1 MVYSYYYHNLAAAI
15 SQNYIPAQDRYAV
28 QQALPP
34 IDPSQDWFLVAGEE
48 TSGYTIL
55 EFTRNWT
62 TCDDRDRD
70 IQVLYDLHANST
82 ELSVI

>member
-1 MVYSYYYHNLAAAI
+1 MYL
-15 SQNYIPAQDRYAV
+15 QDRFAF

-34 IDPSQDWFLVAGEE
+34 IDPRQNWFLVRGMEDG
-48 TSGYTIL
+48 GYTIL

-70 IQVLYDLHANST
+70 IEVL
-82 ELSVI
+82 

>member
-1 MVYSYYYHNLAAAI
+1 MSYINHQVIDFSFHSLLHCI
-15 SQNYIPAQDRYAV
+15 LHLQDRFAF

-34 IDPSQDWFLVAGEE
+34 IDPSQDWFLVRGEE
-48 TSGYTIL
+48 DDGYTIL

-70 IQVLYDLHANST
+70 IEVLFTMLT
-82 ELSVI
+82 

>member
-1 MVYSYYYHNLAAAI
+1 MILLVYQLPLYLVLL
-15 SQNYIPAQDRYAV
+15 QDRFAF

-34 IDPSQDWFLVAGEE
+34 IDPRQDWFLVRGMEDG
-48 TSGYTIL
+48 GYTIL

-70 IQVLYDLHANST
+70 IEVCIDRMH
-82 ELSVI
+82 